1 MCDVANTRRDTSM
14 IKKILS
20 SLSIKLPARD
30 LKYTEAKG
38 PLKSLFLKWST
49 LSKNL
54 LDMCVGLL
62 PSPLDITSEKV
73 EHLICSELK
82 SFKNLQ
88 KQTQD
93 ALPLNP
99 KIRVGKWF
107 IKWFKNTYWYFKLI
121 FLLSFSKYNSQ
132 NERACQKPQIVE
144 SIEPVC

>member
-1 MCDVANTRRDTSM
+1 MTIR
-14 IKKILS
+14 
-20 SLSIKLPARD
+20 LPARD

-38 PLKSLFLKWST
+38 PLKSLILKWLT

-54 LDMCVGLL
+54 LDMYVGLL

-73 EHLICSELK
+73 EFLICSELK

-99 KIRVGKWF
+99 KILVGERFK
-107 IKWFKNTYWYFKLI
+107 KRFKNTYWYFKLI

-132 NERACQKPQIVE
+132 NERACQKSQIVE
-144 SIEPVC
+144 SIGPVC